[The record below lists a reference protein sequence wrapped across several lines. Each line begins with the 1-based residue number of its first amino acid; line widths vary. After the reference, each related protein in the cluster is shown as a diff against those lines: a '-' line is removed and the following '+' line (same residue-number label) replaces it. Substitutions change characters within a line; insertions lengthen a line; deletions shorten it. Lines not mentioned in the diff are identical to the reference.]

1 MRGTRTCAILEG
13 AMELPDIKKLFSDRL
28 YEQCLLLDTTPDDLA
43 EELSKN
49 FDKKWLK
56 LCFPEKEFSKDFDVE
71 RLKSCFAGK
80 EMFTDILLI
89 SIARYFKINVDS
101 FFELGERVTEKSAVI
116 PAIRERKIKHLEE
129 VLGRKIPYT
138 ANNFE
143 SILESA
149 VSEALDKELMS
160 LSKAAAI
167 LNVSVEYA
175 MKL

>member
-1 MRGTRTCAILEG
+1 
-13 AMELPDIKKLFSDRL
+13 MELPDIKKLFSDRL
-28 YEQCLLLDTTPDDLA
+28 YEQCLLRDITPDDLA
-43 EELSKN
+43 EEFSNDFNKE
-49 FDKKWLK
+49 WLK
-56 LCFPEKEFSKDFDVE
+56 ACFPGKEFSKDFDKK
-71 RLKSCFAGK
+71 RLKACFAGK

-89 SIARYFKINVDS
+89 SVARYFKINVDS

-129 VLGRKIPYT
+129 VLGRKISYT
-138 ANNFE
+138 ADNFE
-143 SILESA
+143 SVLESA

-167 LNVSVEYA
+167 LNTSVEYA

>member
-1 MRGTRTCAILEG
+1 MRGTRTCAILKG

-28 YEQCLLLDTTPDDLA
+28 YEQCLLRDITPDDLA

-56 LCFPEKEFSKDFDVE
+56 LCFPGKEFSKDFDKK
-71 RLKSCFAGK
+71 RLKACYAGK

-89 SIARYFKINVDS
+89 SVARYFKINVDS
-101 FFELGERVTEKSAVI
+101 FFELGKRVTEKSAVV
-116 PAIRERKIKHLEE
+116 PAMRERKIKHLEE
-129 VLGRKIPYT
+129 VLGRNIQYT
-138 ANNFE
+138 AENFE
-143 SILESA
+143 EVLESV

-167 LNVSVEYA
+167 LNTSVEYA

>member
-1 MRGTRTCAILEG
+1 MKG

-28 YEQCLLLDTTPDDLA
+28 YEQCLLHDITPDDLA

-49 FDKKWLK
+49 FDNEWLK
-56 LCFPEKEFSKDFDVE
+56 VCFPGKEFSKDFDKK
-71 RLKSCFAGK
+71 RLKACFAGK
-80 EMFTDILLI
+80 KMFTDVLLI
-89 SIARYFKINVDS
+89 RVARYFKINVDS

-129 VLGRKIPYT
+129 VLDRKIPYT
-138 ANNFE
+138 ADNFE
-143 SILESA
+143 EVLESA

-160 LSKAAAI
+160 TSKAAAI

>member
-1 MRGTRTCAILEG
+1 MRGTRTCAILKG

-28 YEQCLLLDTTPDDLA
+28 YEQCLLRDITPDDLA
-43 EELSKN
+43 E
-49 FDKKWLK
+49 DKK
-56 LCFPEKEFSKDFDVE
+56 
-71 RLKSCFAGK
+71 RLKAYFAGK

-89 SIARYFKINVDS
+89 SVARYFKINVDS
-101 FFELGERVTEKSAVI
+101 FFELGERVTEKSAVV
-116 PAIRERKIKHLEE
+116 PAMRERKIKHLEE

-138 ANNFE
+138 ADNFE
-143 SILESA
+143 SVLESA

>member
-1 MRGTRTCAILEG
+1 MRGTRTCAILKG

-28 YEQCLLLDTTPDDLA
+28 YEQCLLRDITPDDLA

-49 FDKKWLK
+49 FDNEWLK
-56 LCFPEKEFSKDFDVE
+56 VCFPGKEFSKDFDKK
-71 RLKSCFAGK
+71 RLKACFAGK

-89 SIARYFKINVDS
+89 SVARYFKINVDS
-101 FFELGERVTEKSAVI
+101 FFELGKKVTEKSAVI

-129 VLGRKIPYT
+129 VLDRKIPYT
-138 ANNFE
+138 ADNFE
-143 SILESA
+143 EVLESA

-175 MKL
+175 MRL

>member
-1 MRGTRTCAILEG
+1 M
-13 AMELPDIKKLFSDRL
+13 
-28 YEQCLLLDTTPDDLA
+28 
-43 EELSKN
+43 
-49 FDKKWLK
+49 
-56 LCFPEKEFSKDFDVE
+56 
-71 RLKSCFAGK
+71 
-80 EMFTDILLI
+80 
-89 SIARYFKINVDS
+89 
-101 FFELGERVTEKSAVI
+101 TEKRAVI

-138 ANNFE
+138 ADNFE
-143 SILESA
+143 SVLESA

>member
-1 MRGTRTCAILEG
+1 MKG

-28 YEQCLLLDTTPDDLA
+28 YEQCLLHDITPDDLA

-49 FDKKWLK
+49 FDNEWLK
-56 LCFPEKEFSKDFDVE
+56 VCFPEKEFSKDFDKK
-71 RLKSCFAGK
+71 RLKACFAGK

-89 SIARYFKINVDS
+89 SVARYFKINVDS
-101 FFELGERVTEKSAVI
+101 FFELGDRVTERSAVI

-129 VLGRKIPYT
+129 ALGRKIPYT
-138 ANNFE
+138 ADNFE
-143 SILESA
+143 SVLESA

-167 LNVSVEYA
+167 LNASVEYA